1 MEPKQETMG
10 DVFKYLPSNT
20 LQTKEEK
27 KKGVKRG
34 GVLITFHRK

>member
-1 MEPKQETMG
+1 MEPKQEKMG
-10 DVFKYLPSNT
+10 DVFKYLLSNT

-34 GVLITFHRK
+34 GVLITSHRK

>member
-1 MEPKQETMG
+1 MEPKQGTMG

-27 KKGVKRG
+27 KKGC
-34 GVLITFHRK
+34 